1 MKRISNQLLPLIVL
15 AAVICACKWPAFTT
29 RSDEPTNVA
38 NASNSS
44 VAEAP
49 SSGAFAPSGDPVA
62 DVRNAS
68 NRFIQSKSFQ
78 AKMSTEGSTP
88 MKLELQFVAPDRY
101 RIKTGTME
109 TVIIGK
115 ETYLNVNGRWMR
127 SPVDMGSS
135 IPSMRDAFTEEGLK
149 GISSVEYT
157 GDETVN
163 GKESMVYKYNGKAVK
178 GGSDYISR
186 LWVAR
191 DDGLPQRV
199 QVTYNGGPLKTAVI
213 NYEYND
219 IAIEKPAV
227 K

>member
-1 MKRISNQLLPLIVL
+1 MKHLKERLLPLIVL
-15 AAVICACKWPAFTT
+15 TAVICACKWPGSMT
-29 RSDEPTNVA
+29 RSEDPANA
-38 NASNSS
+38 SNASNSS
-44 VAEAP
+44 VAESP
-49 SSGAFAPSGDPVA
+49 SGGAFAPSGDPVA
-62 DVRNAS
+62 DIRNAS
-68 NRFIQSKSFQ
+68 DRFIQSKAFQ
-78 AKMSTEGSTP
+78 AKMNTEGSTP

-101 RIKTGTME
+101 RIKTGNME

-135 IPSMRDAFTEEGLK
+135 IPNMRDAFTEEGLK
-149 GISSVEYT
+149 GISGVEYT
-157 GDETVN
+157 GDESLN
-163 GKESMVYKYNGKAVK
+163 GRESMIFKYNGKAVK
-178 GGSDYISR
+178 GGSEYVSR

-199 QVTYNGGPLKTAVI
+199 EVTYNGGPLKTAVI